1 VSTQN
6 LPPPPAPIVKPVDR
20 ARNYLVW
27 GFAIS
32 ILIHLIG
39 APIVSQLRY
48 HETQQPDDTKVSISK
63 KVKVVI
69 PTPPPTPPPTPTP
82 PPPKSTPPPQKSTPP
97 PEPKPLKLNIP
108 KTTSNTSANA
118 VPAYVPPKTG
128 SENGVPQAQGT
139 SAATAPPA
147 AAATAEATK
156 PACSQPHV
164 DPVTKNPVQPEYPE
178 IAREQGASGTAQ
190 VKVTL
195 DASGNVLS
203 VSILQSTGSKVLDDS
218 ALAAAKASTYSPE
231 IDNCQPIGGQYRFTA
246 DFTSQ

>member
-32 ILIHLIG
+32 IIIHLIG

-48 HETQQPDDTKVSISK
+48 HETQQPDETKVSISK

-82 PPPKSTPPPQKSTPP
+82 PPPKQTPPPQKSTPP
-97 PEPKPLKLNIP
+97 PQPKPLKLNIP

-118 VPAYVPPKTG
+118 PAAYVPPKTG
-128 SENGVPQAQGT
+128 SENGAPQAQGT
-139 SAATAPPA
+139 AEAVAATAAP
-147 AAATAEATK
+147 TAEPTK
-156 PACSQPHV
+156 PSCSQPHV
-164 DPVTKNPVQPEYPE
+164 DPTTKNAVQPDYPE
-178 IAREQGASGTAQ
+178 IAREQGASGTAE

-195 DASGNVLS
+195 DATGNVLS
-203 VSILQSTGSKVLDDS
+203 ASIQQGTGSKVLDDS
-218 ALAAAKASTYSPE
+218 AIAAAKASTFSPE
-231 IDNCQPIGGQYRFTA
+231 IDNCQPTGGTYLFRA